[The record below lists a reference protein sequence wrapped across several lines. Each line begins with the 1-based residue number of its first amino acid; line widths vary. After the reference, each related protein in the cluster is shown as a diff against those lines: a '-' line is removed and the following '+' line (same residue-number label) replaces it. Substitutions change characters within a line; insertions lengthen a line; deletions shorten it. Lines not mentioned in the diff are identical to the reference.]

1 MNSEIIPNN
10 YANSNEMLY
19 GAHYATLVSGG
30 VSYENPIGK
39 FVLSYATPN
48 MNDGS
53 AYSNTLPKNN
63 TKNIVNKEN
72 LGMTRITASNYIEL
86 TVPKHFFYIT
96 DIKIKPNTLGC
107 GMGGIGSCHPEAVIT
122 RRTYSKG
129 QRFIVVNAG
138 GNINSPCIVGV
149 EG

>member
-30 VSYENPIGK
+30 VSYENPVGK

-72 LGMTRITASNYIEL
+72 LAFRDVKRIVNAIGL
-86 TVPKHFFYIT
+86 
-96 DIKIKPNTLGC
+96 DIKID
-107 GMGGIGSCHPEAVIT
+107 
-122 RRTYSKG
+122 
-129 QRFIVVNAG
+129 FIR
-138 GNINSPCIVGV
+138 SDS
-149 EG
+149 